1 MGDSVSRYHVDL
13 QFWTDTLIPYLE
25 KYIRKLT
32 GNTDLEDSLERL
44 DKLTQEE
51 ARMASAEL
59 LKMTRIVDDRVKD
72 VDGKVQDVGNEV
84 RAVDDRVQ
92 GIGRDVRS
100 GIEEVRGVDD
110 RVQSIGNDVKET
122 SSEVKDLRSNVKDIS
137 GEVRGVDDKLD
148 QINRS

>member
-1 MGDSVSRYHVDL
+1 MGESVSRYHVDL
-13 QFWTDTLIPYLE
+13 QFLTETLIPCPE

-32 GNTDLEDSLERL
+32 GNTDIEDSLERL

-59 LKMTRIVDDRVKD
+59 LKMTHI

-92 GIGRDVRS
+92 GIG
-100 GIEEVRGVDD
+100 
-110 RVQSIGNDVKET
+110 NDVKET
-122 SSEVKDLRSNVKDIS
+122 GSDIKDLRSDVKDIS
-137 GEVRGVDDKLD
+137 SEVRGFDDKLD
-148 QINRS
+148 QVNRS